1 MRRNLWTQ
9 VQIQLRLGSNVIPKR
24 DQNRQSQRERILDAA
39 RALFASRGF
48 DAVTMNEV
56 ADQAGVVRA
65 TVFNQFGS
73 KGALVE
79 AITAGVLDVW
89 AGMLE
94 RALADEKTSTPTL
107 VRALFDHMGS
117 GIEQFHGFYR
127 GVFREIVKIQLGLEE
142 GGQAARARERALE
155 RLERLLARGQER
167 AELAGAIGPAD
178 LACAFD
184 SLANGTITHWL
195 YDDTSGS
202 LRERMGRA
210 AEVFLGGVAAAG
222 GRSEPLPD
230 LSAPT
235 AWIAQHRPTPP
246 PRARAR
252 RRR

>member
-1 MRRNLWTQ
+1 M
-9 VQIQLRLGSNVIPKR
+9 IPKR

-107 VRALFDHMGS
+107 VRALFDHMGL

-127 GVFREIVKIQLGLEE
+127 GVFREIMKIQVGLEE
-142 GGQAARARERALE
+142 GGVAAHANQRALA
-155 RLERLLARGQER
+155 RLERLIARGQQRGDLSR
-167 AELAGAIGPAD
+167 AFASAD
-178 LACAFD
+178 LVSTLM

-195 YDDTSGS
+195 YEAASGS
-202 LRERMGRA
+202 LRERMRSA
-210 AEVFLGGVAAAG
+210 AEIWLGPVAVG
-222 GRSEPLPD
+222 EVQGEPLPD
-230 LSAPT
+230 LIGRIE
-235 AWIAQHRPTPP
+235 WLRPAT
-246 PRARAR
+246 PRARPVQEDS
-252 RRR
+252 